1 MTREWYITHF
11 GLQISCILESMADS
25 WLVISGID
33 KAQFSYLACLS
44 SQKTKASVPRLTCYA
59 SDRPSKA
66 RPGGQADP
74 FCTCMRGCPTTV
86 HWLVN
91 KKFRCQ

>member
-33 KAQFSYLACLS
+33 KAQFSYFECLS
-44 SQKTKASVPRLTCYA
+44 RLETKASVPRLTCYV
-59 SDRPSKA
+59 SDGPSEA
-66 RPGGQADP
+66 RPGGQTDP
-74 FCTCMRGCPTTV
+74 F
-86 HWLVN
+86 
-91 KKFRCQ
+91 